1 MGFKKKCKN
10 IIYSIISKSMNQ
22 KTLLLLAIVTTVLTT
37 GAGCT
42 TNQATTADNDIMPYN
57 GAVEPSDTAVVPT
70 NWKTYT
76 NTDYGYS
83 IQYPSTWTVDLASK
97 DSRGKTLAT
106 FFAPGQKNV
115 PHDKIVDIQ
124 VSPTTNVSRVDSA
137 DYIKRNS
144 NVIIST
150 SPVVVGGVSTDKFI
164 INLNNG
170 YNMGVYVEKNSET
183 YVLGLHNTT
192 SSDKEYIDTFDLML
206 SSFKFTK

>member
-1 MGFKKKCKN
+1 
-10 IIYSIISKSMNQ
+10 MNQ
-22 KTLLLLAIVTTVLTT
+22 KTLLLLTIGTTVLTM

-42 TNQATTADNDIMPYN
+42 TNQETTNDNSILPYN
-57 GAVEPSDTAVVPT
+57 GAVEPSDSAAVPT
-70 NWKTYT
+70 NWKTYA
-76 NTDYGYS
+76 NKDYAYS
-83 IQYPSTWTVDLASK
+83 IQYPSTWTVDLTAK

-106 FFAPGQKNV
+106 FLAPGQKNV
-115 PHDKIVDIQ
+115 PQDKIVDIQ

-150 SPVVVGGVSTDKFI
+150 SPVVVGGVSTNKFI
-164 INLNNG
+164 TDLNNG
-170 YNMGVYVEKNSET
+170 YNMAVYVEKNSET

-192 SSDKEYIDTFDLML
+192 SSDKEYIDNFNLML